1 MSLMNE
7 YIDFLNDLLNPFKNT
22 TKGECKSLIVSS
34 SVQKASNASI
44 SKIINKSTTNV
55 DQKSFV
61 NNKITVDCGPLSDDP
76 FYLQFKEVKYDSSG
90 KPIKGT
96 GCPMFGCCYDVLQ
109 SSRINLKSINKNIT
123 KHTEDMVNTVSQT
136 IKKSVDMTLGPHSN
150 CSKFL
155 DQSIAETKQLSI
167 NEVNNIL
174 NKELKQDYVGT
185 QEIKIES
192 NQPLLCHN
200 KCNEQP
206 TAGNITQAL
215 NVDMVSKNITSTIT
229 KNIQKNYIKQVTKS
243 KTKMTEVSQQK
254 IIVFSIAT
262 VALFIVL
269 YIISYYLLK
278 LVLCKIPWIP
288 PVFTPSI
295 YCETAEL
302 KFGNNF
308 YIVGGFVLLIINIEL
323 FLKTAICS
331 YKNGLDMK
339 CIPIANLF
347 MD

>member
-22 TKGECKSLIVSS
+22 TAGECKSLIISS

-44 SKIINKSTTNV
+44 SKIINENSSIVTQKSDI
-55 DQKSFV
+55 DQK
-61 NNKITVDCGPLSDDP
+61 ITIDCGPLSDNP
-76 FYLQFKEVKYDSSG
+76 FYLQFKEQKYDRSG
-90 KPIKGT
+90 KPIPNT

-109 SSRINLKSINKNIT
+109 SSRVKLSSFNANIT
-123 KHTEDMVNTVSQT
+123 NHTEDMVNNVTQ
-136 IKKSVDMTLGPHSN
+136 ILKKNVDMTLGPHSN
-150 CSKFL
+150 CSKYL
-155 DQSIAETKQLSI
+155 DASIAETKQLSI
-167 NEVNNIL
+167 NEINNIL
-174 NKELKQDYVGT
+174 KKELSQDYTGS
-185 QEIKIES
+185 QEIEIIS
-192 NQPLLCHN
+192 NEPLLCQN
-200 KCNEQP
+200 KCNENP
-206 TAGNITQAL
+206 TAGNISQSL
-215 NVDMVSKNITSTIT
+215 NVDIVSKNISTTII
-229 KNIQKNYIKQVTKS
+229 KNIQNNYVKQTTKS

-278 LVLCKIPWIP
+278 LVLCKITFIP
-288 PVFTPSI
+288 PVFTPSV
-295 YCETAEL
+295 YCEIGEL
-302 KFGNNF
+302 KYGNKF